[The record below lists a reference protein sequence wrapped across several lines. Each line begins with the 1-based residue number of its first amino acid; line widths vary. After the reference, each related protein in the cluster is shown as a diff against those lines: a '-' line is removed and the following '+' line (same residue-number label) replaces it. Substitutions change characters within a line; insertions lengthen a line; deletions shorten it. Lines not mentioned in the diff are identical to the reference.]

1 MILPNETGLALMA
14 SLMNPEVVLL
24 LQVYVIVPFLVCLT
38 LVLWFNIVLTVDKL
52 CGCLYWY

>member
-24 LQVYVIVPFLVCLT
+24 LHAAKGGHKMVTRGNPT
-38 LVLWFNIVLTVDKL
+38 GL
-52 CGCLYWY
+52 CHSAIPCMPYSGTMV

>member
-24 LQVYVIVPFLVCLT
+24 LHAAKGGLKMVNPT
-38 LVLWFNIVLTVDKL
+38 GL
-52 CGCLYWY
+52 CHSVFPCMPYCGTMI